1 MSTKRGKA
9 FTPALDI
16 AICNAYLCIS
26 QDSVVG
32 NSQSQSVFWSRVL
45 DEYTNNTKDDARTIN
60 SIQTRWRDIQ
70 KLCGKWSGYVKSIE
84 AKNQSGQTEADK
96 VRNELRIN

>member
-1 MSTKRGKA
+1 MSTKRGKG

-26 QDSVVG
+26 QDAIVG
-32 NSQSQSVFWSRVL
+32 NSQPQSVFWSRVL
-45 DEYTNNTKDDARTIN
+45 EEYTKKTDDSSRTIN
-60 SIQTRWRDIQ
+60 SIQSRWREIQ
-70 KLCGKWSGYVKSIE
+70 KLCAKWSGYLKSIE

-96 VRNELRIN
+96 VRN